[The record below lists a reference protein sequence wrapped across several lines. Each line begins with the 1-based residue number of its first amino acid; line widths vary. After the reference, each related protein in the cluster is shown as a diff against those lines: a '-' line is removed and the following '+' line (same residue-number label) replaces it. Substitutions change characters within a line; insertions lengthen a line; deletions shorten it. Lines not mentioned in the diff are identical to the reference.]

1 MQLER
6 FPIRSAALCLVF
18 VSLGATPRALAQ
30 EPAQSVSLQ
39 VVKDLYASAAYEDAL
54 TAMGKLDGDAPNVE
68 ADEYRV
74 FCLVALGRGDDAEKV
89 IEKVLMARPEY
100 HTSSAEASP
109 RIQALFAKVR
119 GRIGP
124 ALVKKM
130 YQQAKAA
137 MDRKDREEAIAQF
150 EAMLRIADDRDVRDQ
165 ENMAELRELG
175 SGFLELSRAIPTKK
189 APSAPAQPTA
199 APAPSPS
206 VIVPP
211 VAIRQQLPGWV
222 PDPMSRGATEFHGA
236 VRVQIGVDGKVVDVD
251 MVKSL
256 HPAYDQL
263 ILRAA
268 KSWLYQPAT
277 KDGTP
282 IPSEKTVQIAV
293 TPPPSGTSRAADK
306 SLPF

>member
-1 MQLER
+1 MQLKN
-6 FPIRSAALCLVF
+6 FPVASAALCVVLVSF
-18 VSLGATPRALAQ
+18 AMPPRAGAQ
-30 EPAQSVSLQ
+30 EPTQSVSLQ

-54 TAMGKLDGDAPNVE
+54 TAVGKLDAEAPNFE

-74 FCLVALGRGDDAEKV
+74 FCLVALGRVDDAEKA
-89 IEKVLMARPEY
+89 IETVLMARPEY

-119 GRIGP
+119 RRIGP

-150 EAMLRIADDRDVRDQ
+150 EAMLRIADDRDVRDE

-175 SGFLELSRAIPTKK
+175 NGFLELSRAMPSKK
-189 APSAPAQPTA
+189 AAPAPAQPAAA
-199 APAPSPS
+199 APAPS

-222 PDPMSRGATEFHGA
+222 PDPMSRSATEFHGA
-236 VRVQIGVDGKVVDVD
+236 VRVQIGVDGKVLDAD
-251 MVKSL
+251 MVKAL
-256 HPAYDQL
+256 HPAYGQL
-263 ILRAA
+263 VRRAA
-268 KSWLYQPAT
+268 INWLYQPAT

-293 TPPPSGTSRAADK
+293 TPPPSGASRAADK